1 MQTRV
6 DFINVRKDDKLIEFI
21 EKRSSAVRRR
31 LQKHVDAD
39 QAAELHM
46 RLIGSAY
53 NKEGLLKEVI
63 TEALVVLPYRKSFS
77 VRKKGQQ
84 FNHTIVEVLTSVERV
99 LERESER
106 KNSARKREGL
116 VRKGK
121 K

>member
-1 MQTRV
+1 MQTRI
-6 DFINVRKDDKLIEFI
+6 DFINVRRDEKLVDFI

-31 LQKHVDAD
+31 LKKHADAD

-63 TEALVVLPYRKSFS
+63 TEGLVVLPYRKSFS

-84 FNHTIVEVLTSVERV
+84 FNHTIVEVFSSIEKV

-106 KNSARKREGL
+106 KNTERRREGL

-121 K
+121 R